1 MSTPRRVALL
11 LAGLMTV
18 LSFAAGCNVI
28 GTAMYVFGP
37 EPKRDPELVRL
48 ASDDKKKEVKVVMI
62 ASSGMETGPDFMR
75 VDRELSNY
83 LAKALDDGFKV
94 NEEKVT
100 IVPTR
105 QVERFKDETPN
116 WQTLDLQEIGKKFK
130 ADYVIS
136 LEINSLSVFEKGSAN
151 QLYRGNADISIKVA
165 DLNKPEDYPICKEF
179 RDQFP
184 SEMKGPIPVGD
195 SSPQQFKQTF
205 LAHIAL
211 KLSWY
216 FTAHTI
222 EKEKFVD

>member
-1 MSTPRRVALL
+1 M
-11 LAGLMTV
+11 
-18 LSFAAGCNVI
+18 
-28 GTAMYVFGP
+28 
-37 EPKRDPELVRL
+37 
-48 ASDDKKKEVKVVMI
+48 
-62 ASSGMETGPDFMR
+62 
-75 VDRELSNY
+75 
-83 LAKALDDGFKV
+83 
-94 NEEKVT
+94 
-100 IVPTR
+100 
-105 QVERFKDETPN
+105 
-116 WQTLDLQEIGKKFK
+116 
-130 ADYVIS
+130 
-136 LEINSLSVFEKGSAN
+136 FEKGSAN